1 MDRELTQNKKHLK
14 AWVLYQ
20 LQIRGLSFA
29 EVARRNGNARRDLP
43 RMAFDVPYP
52 KWEKIVAA
60 AIDMKPEELWPER
73 YAKRAANEKSKAYR
87 KAESTRKCEVMQ

>member
-1 MDRELTQNKKHLK
+1 MDIEQPQNKKHLK

-29 EVARRNGNARRDLP
+29 EIARRNGNARRDLP
-43 RMAFDVPYP
+43 RMAFDMPYP

-60 AIDMKPEELWPER
+60 AIDMEPEELWPER
-73 YAKRAANEKSKAYR
+73 YAKRAARKSTKTFR
-87 KAESTRKCEVMQ
+87 RAESTRKREVAQ